1 MSGGEFLEFS
11 PETNDNMHLGEEE
24 FEYLT
29 LSLNSI
35 SENNIVIIVIVAL
48 AVRLDFD
55 SSYVQ
60 RERETFQTAT
70 HYRSTLVRDVFRI

>member
-1 MSGGEFLEFS
+1 
-11 PETNDNMHLGEEE
+11 MHLGEEE

-60 RERETFQTAT
+60 RERDVSDG
-70 HYRSTLVRDVFRI
+70 YTLQKYASQRRI

>member
-11 PETNDNMHLGEEE
+11 PETNDNMRLGEEE

-48 AVRLDFD
+48 AVRLDFE

-60 RERETFQTAT
+60 RERLFRRLHITE
-70 HYRSTLVRDVFRI
+70 VR

>member
-60 RERETFQTAT
+60 KE
-70 HYRSTLVRDVFRI
+70 RDVSDGYTLQKYASQRRI

>member
-11 PETNDNMHLGEEE
+11 PETNDNMRLGEEE

-48 AVRLDFD
+48 AVRLDFE

-60 RERETFQTAT
+60 RERRFRRLHITE
-70 HYRSTLVRDVFRI
+70 VR

>member
-11 PETNDNMHLGEEE
+11 PETNDNMRLGEKE

-60 RERETFQTAT
+60 RERDVSDG
-70 HYRSTLVRDVFRI
+70 YTLPQYASQRRI

>member
-60 RERETFQTAT
+60 RERDVSDG
-70 HYRSTLVRDVFRI
+70 YTLQKYASQRRI

>member
-11 PETNDNMHLGEEE
+11 PETNDNMRLGEEE

-35 SENNIVIIVIVAL
+35 SENNIVIIVIAAL
-48 AVRLDFD
+48 AVRLDFE
-55 SSYVQ
+55 SAYVQ
-60 RERETFQTAT
+60 RERRFRRLHITE
-70 HYRSTLVRDVFRI
+70 VR

>member
-11 PETNDNMHLGEEE
+11 PETNDNMRLGEEE

-35 SENNIVIIVIVAL
+35 SENNIVIIVIAAL
-48 AVRLDFD
+48 AVRQDFE

-60 RERETFQTAT
+60 RERRFRRLHITE
-70 HYRSTLVRDVFRI
+70 VR

>member
-11 PETNDNMHLGEEE
+11 PETNDNMRLGEEE

-60 RERETFQTAT
+60 RERDVSDG
-70 HYRSTLVRDVFRI
+70 YTLPQYASQRRI

>member
-35 SENNIVIIVIVAL
+35 SEKNIVIIVIVAL

-60 RERETFQTAT
+60 RERDVSDG
-70 HYRSTLVRDVFRI
+70 YTLQKYASQRRI

>member
-11 PETNDNMHLGEEE
+11 PETNDNMRLGEEE

-60 RERETFQTAT
+60 RERDVSDG
-70 HYRSTLVRDVFRI
+70 YTLQKYASQRRI

>member
-11 PETNDNMHLGEEE
+11 PETNDNMRLGEEE

-48 AVRLDFD
+48 AVRLDFG

-60 RERETFQTAT
+60 RERLFRRLHITE
-70 HYRSTLVRDVFRI
+70 VR

>member
-11 PETNDNMHLGEEE
+11 PETNDNIHLGEEE

-60 RERETFQTAT
+60 RERDVSDG
-70 HYRSTLVRDVFRI
+70 YTLQKYASQRRI

>member
-48 AVRLDFD
+48 AVRLDFE

-60 RERETFQTAT
+60 RERDVSDG
-70 HYRSTLVRDVFRI
+70 YTLQKYTSQRRI

>member
-11 PETNDNMHLGEEE
+11 PETNDNMRLGEEE

-35 SENNIVIIVIVAL
+35 SENNIVIIVIAAL
-48 AVRLDFD
+48 AVRLDFE

-60 RERETFQTAT
+60 RERRFRRLHITE
-70 HYRSTLVRDVFRI
+70 VR

>member
-11 PETNDNMHLGEEE
+11 PETNDNVHLGEEE

-60 RERETFQTAT
+60 RERDVSDG
-70 HYRSTLVRDVFRI
+70 YTLQKYASQRRI

>member
-11 PETNDNMHLGEEE
+11 PETNDNMRLGEEE

-48 AVRLDFD
+48 AVRLDFE

-60 RERETFQTAT
+60 RERRFRRLQITE
-70 HYRSTLVRDVFRI
+70 VR